1 MIYGKLLINIA
12 RRTKVERSNAIKT
25 LESMRNRMNIFDTIA
40 PTEERK
46 KAIDLAIVSLKTD
59 ETYNL
64 MYEHA
69 DVQEV
74 VHARWI
80 KHPDE
85 LFPMESTQTC
95 SNCNQSEFIFISNDN
110 YCPNCGAKMD
120 LEEENGKIAGK

>member
-1 MIYGKLLINIA
+1 MIGEEAIEILK
-12 RRTKVERSNAIKT
+12 RFDTKVFSDRCREAHRMAIK
-25 LESMRNRMNIFDTIA
+25 
-40 PTEERK
+40 
-46 KAIDLAIVSLKTD
+46 SLKTD
-59 ETYNL
+59 EAYNL

-85 LFPMESTQTC
+85 LFPMERTQTC
-95 SNCNQSEFIFISNDN
+95 SNCNQSEFMFISNDN

>member
-1 MIYGKLLINIA
+1 M
-12 RRTKVERSNAIKT
+12 ERSKAIIT
-25 LESMRNRMNIFDTIA
+25 LESMRNRMDIFDTIA

-46 KAIDLAIVSLKTD
+46 EAIDLAIVSLKTD
-59 ETYNL
+59 EAYNL

-95 SNCNQSEFIFISNDN
+95 SNCNQSELMTISNDN